1 MGMAYCTILHCTYC
15 FFNPMDSGTFMYT
28 SACSGGNP
36 VESSFTP
43 CDVGFNFWQ
52 LPPRHPALIK
62 FLPETSGRRLRLDCS
77 VSHGVKSYRRGG
89 EPGFGPRL
97 AYGAWVCRAG

>member
-1 MGMAYCTILHCTYC
+1 
-15 FFNPMDSGTFMYT
+15 MYT

-62 FLPETSGRRLRLDCS
+62 FPRDFRKETQTGLFSFTWSEVLQERGRAWLWPQAGIWGLGVQSWMTCLPQ
-77 VSHGVKSYRRGG
+77 H
-89 EPGFGPRL
+89 
-97 AYGAWVCRAG
+97 